1 MSESHL
7 DRREFH
13 GRLTKGVALLGLAA
27 SVNVACADEKN
38 SAKESGNKPADNA
51 TDNPPDEPKKM
62 SPAELIV
69 ELTKQQYPHER
80 MTEDFLAALKS
91 HVELNFSYSET
102 LDNFGLTNADPPGP
116 MMFLPLH
123 MGG

>member
-13 GRLTKGVALLGLAA
+13 SRLTKGVAMLGLAA
-27 SVNVACADEKN
+27 SVDVACADEKN
-38 SAKESGNKPADNA
+38 AAKKPDDTAKD
-51 TDNPPDEPKKM
+51 DPPDEPKEM

-69 ELTKQQYPHER
+69 ELTKQQFPHER
-80 MTEDFLAALKS
+80 LTDDFLAALRS
-91 HVELNFSYSET
+91 HVELNFSYSQT

-116 MMFLPLH
+116 MMFLPSQA
-123 MGG
+123 GG